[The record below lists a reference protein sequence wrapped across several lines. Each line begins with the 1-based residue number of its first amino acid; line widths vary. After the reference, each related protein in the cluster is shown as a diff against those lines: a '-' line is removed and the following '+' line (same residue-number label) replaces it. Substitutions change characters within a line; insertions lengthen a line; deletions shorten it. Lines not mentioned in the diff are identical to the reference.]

1 MGAECC
7 GGHNDGSMNAWIA
20 AIVSTFMISLAP
32 NILLL
37 FFPNVQQD
45 HILILCG
52 QSLAA
57 GGLLGDVMLHTLPEL
72 FLEKDHDD
80 LSVSLCVIIGF
91 SAFFSMDIFVRNSTS
106 DCSHHGHNGSHI
118 KESNTSDNVQTK
130 MESELKETPSLLSPV
145 VILNL
150 TADALHNFTDG
161 LTIGASY
168 AAASSAPS
176 NSWVQVL
183 LSKGGLATMSVLFH
197 EIPHELGDYAI
208 LLHAGMTKYQA
219 IKAQFGTALA
229 ALLGTML
236 GFSLGSVST
245 THQDAMI
252 AFTSGGFLYI
262 SCVTLLPDILERAT
276 PPPPTME
283 PQKRKSYWKIKLSSI
298 ASFVIGIAFMYTVAF
313 MEDHSH
319 GHEHGHGHGH
329 HDHHHHHH
337 HHDHDHTLNHNDHL
351 SEEL

>member
-7 GGHNDGSMNAWIA
+7 GGDDDGSMNAWIA
-20 AIVSTFMISLAP
+20 AIVSTVLISLAP
-32 NILLL
+32 NILLFL
-37 FFPNVQQD
+37 FPNVQQD
-45 HILILCG
+45 HILIVCG

-57 GGLLGDVMLHTLPEL
+57 GALLGDVLLHTLPEL
-72 FLEKDHDD
+72 FLEKDHDN
-80 LSVSLCVIIGF
+80 LSVSLCVVIGF
-91 SAFFSMDIFVRNSTS
+91 STFFSLNIFIRNSTS
-106 DCSHHGHNGSHI
+106 DCSHHTSHI
-118 KESNTSDNVQTK
+118 KESK
-130 MESELKETPSLLSPV
+130 MESKSKETPSLLSAV
-145 VILNL
+145 VMLNL

-168 AAASSAPS
+168 ASASSTPS

-208 LLHAGMTKYQA
+208 LIHAGMTKYQA

-229 ALLGTML
+229 ALLGTII

-252 AFTSGGFLYI
+252 AFTAGGFLYI
-262 SCVTLLPDILERAT
+262 SCVILLPDILERAT

-283 PQKRKSYWKIKLSSI
+283 PLKRKSYWIIKLSSI
-298 ASFVIGIAFMYTVAF
+298 ASFVIGIAFMYAVAC
-313 MEDHSH
+313 MEEHSH
-319 GHEHGHGHGH
+319 SHGHGHGH
-329 HDHHHHHH
+329 HHGHHHGHEHFRQ
-337 HHDHDHTLNHNDHL
+337 
-351 SEEL
+351 EL

>member
-1 MGAECC
+1 MIMGAECC
-7 GGHNDGSMNAWIA
+7 SGHNDGSMNAWIA
-20 AIVSTFMISLAP
+20 AIASTFMISLAP
-32 NILLL
+32 NILLI

-52 QSLAA
+52 QALAA
-57 GGLLGDVMLHTLPEL
+57 GGLLGDVFLHTLPEL

-80 LSVSLCVIIGF
+80 LSVSLCIIIGF
-91 SAFFSMDIFVRNSTS
+91 SAFFTMDILVRNSTS
-106 DCSHHGHNGSHI
+106 HCGHHGHNATSPK
-118 KESNTSDNVQTK
+118 KESVS
-130 MESELKETPSLLSPV
+130 KEPPSLLSPV

-168 AAASSAPS
+168 AAASSTPS

-229 ALLGTML
+229 ALLGTMI

-245 THQDAMI
+245 TYQDAMI

-276 PPPPTME
+276 PPPSTME
-283 PQKRKSYWKIKLSSI
+283 LQKRKSYWKIKLSSI
-298 ASFVIGIAFMYTVAF
+298 ASFVIGIAFMYTVAC
-313 MEDHSH
+313 ME
-319 GHEHGHGHGH
+319 ENGHGH
-329 HDHHHHHH
+329 HHGHQHGHDHHRHHHHH
-337 HHDHDHTLNHNDHL
+337 
-351 SEEL
+351 SELHQEL